1 MYKNFRIVMITVK
14 LQQKNIKTKK
24 KVK

>member
-1 MYKNFRIVMITVK
+1 MYKNFRIVMITLK